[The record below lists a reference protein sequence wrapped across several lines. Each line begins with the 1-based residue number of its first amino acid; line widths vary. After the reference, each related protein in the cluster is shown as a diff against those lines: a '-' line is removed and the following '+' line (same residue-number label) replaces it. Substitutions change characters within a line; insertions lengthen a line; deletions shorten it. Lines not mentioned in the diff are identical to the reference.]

1 MNILR
6 ANLVSRLTY
15 AGLYCL
21 RRNLNSLQ
29 ISVLR
34 GVNKSFVIFSR
45 KFSIYRKPKRSAFT
59 PGKLDSK
66 LDSLVTAG
74 PNLYVLLVLGWRHR
88 VLKYVC
94 KGHFAPCSA
103 RSNVGH
109 HTLYITD
116 PSGQVLHLP

>member
-45 KFSIYRKPKRSAFT
+45 KFSIYRKPKRSTFT
-59 PGKLDSK
+59 PGQLDRKLA
-66 LDSLVTAG
+66 SLVTAG
-74 PNLYVLLVLGWRHR
+74 PNLDVLLVLTWRHR
-88 VLKYVC
+88 VLSYFC
-94 KGHFAPCSA
+94 KCRLAPHSA
-103 RSNVGH
+103 R
-109 HTLYITD
+109 
-116 PSGQVLHLP
+116 

>member
-1 MNILR
+1 VTILR
-6 ANLVSRLTY
+6 GNLASRLRY
-15 AGLYCL
+15 AGIYCL
-21 RRNLNSLQ
+21 RSNLNRLQ
-29 ISVLR
+29 IPVVR

-74 PNLYVLLVLGWRHR
+74 PNLYVLLVLVWRHR

-109 HTLYITD
+109 HAL
-116 PSGQVLHLP
+116 